1 MAHRNRPLR
10 FVNLVVLL
18 VVLGAV
24 SSGCA
29 STSPPRDS
37 PGTVTPAPSP
47 VADEAVGGADSDTC
61 TPDMSRATHWS
72 RDAAEHKAAFLQAYT
87 LATVALEA
95 QVPTFEPERW
105 AVALDADETILDNS
119 LYQKEREAECKGYT
133 SESWRAWVMRREAKA
148 LPGAQAFLRRV
159 DELGGVIAVVTNRD
173 EAECPA
179 TMDNFRALD
188 LPFDLML
195 CQTGPGEKEP
205 RWETVQKG
213 TASPEYPPLK
223 IVMWVGDN
231 IMDFPDLDQS
241 VRDKGAEAFK
251 EFGTRFFLVPNPM
264 YGSWQRNPKE

>member
-1 MAHRNRPLR
+1 M
-10 FVNLVVLL
+10 
-18 VVLGAV
+18 
-24 SSGCA
+24 
-29 STSPPRDS
+29 
-37 PGTVTPAPSP
+37 
-47 VADEAVGGADSDTC
+47 ADETTDGAGTGDAC
-61 TPDMSRATHWS
+61 DMIRATHWS
-72 RDAAEHKAAFLQAYT
+72 RNSAEHKAAFLQTYT

-119 LYQKEREAECKGYT
+119 EYQKEREAECKGYT
-133 SESWRAWVMRREAKA
+133 SGSWRAWVLRREAKA

-205 RWETVQKG
+205 RWETIQKG

-223 IVMWVGDN
+223 IVMWMGDN
-231 IMDFPDLDQS
+231 IGDFPDLDQS
-241 VRDKGAEAFK
+241 VREKGAEAF
-251 EFGTRFFLVPNPM
+251 EPFGTRYFVVPNPM